1 MAQLSQISKPAQ
13 SYNFRLLIRQY
24 SLLLI
29 LLVMV
34 LFFASQNPA
43 YLSWRNLVNIF
54 LQVAIVGTIATCS
67 TFVIITG
74 GIDLSVSSI
83 VGLSGLLAV
92 LTLRQTG
99 ENLLLSLLAG
109 LGIGAFVGLING
121 AVISAARLPAIVVT
135 LASMSIVRGVALLI
149 AGGTPYQIDSPAA
162 YLFIGRERLA
172 TIPVPVY
179 ILLGVVI
186 LVYFLQSRTRFGMN
200 VYAIGENEQA
210 ARLCGLPVN
219 RTRILVY
226 VLSGLGAGL
235 GGIMLSAQ
243 VSTARANFGTG
254 MELDVIAA
262 IVLGGTSLNGGK
274 GSVIRSILGAL
285 LIGAMN
291 NGLSMLNISTDQQL
305 IAKGLIIIVGIALN
319 DFLYRWSAK

>member
-179 ILLGVVI
+179 ILLGVVL

-305 IAKGLIIIVGIALN
+305 IAKGLIIIAGIALN